1 MNMQYNKIKMYF
13 FITKEIYINFIA
25 IYNKIIILT
34 FGNKNKIS
42 SLLVVLKVKQQNL
55 NKLLEMM
62 MAIKYNDDNN

>member
-1 MNMQYNKIKMYF
+1 MYF